1 MLRLILILMTCLFM
15 AGCAQKTTFVLLPD
29 PGGKVGKIMIS
40 NQRGTRT
47 LDQARQYLVVRS
59 KTDSPDKVSTMDEAE
74 IMAIFGRA
82 LGIQPLPPAK
92 FLLYFEPESFQPL
105 PASESEI
112 PKILQAIK
120 DRHSMDISVNGH
132 TDLKGKDDYNYTLS
146 FLRAQHVRS
155 MLEEQGVA
163 PSTIS
168 TTSHGSNNPLVPTA
182 DNVPEPRNRRVEV
195 IVR

>member
-92 FLLYFEPESFQPL
+92 FLLYFEPESFQP
-105 PASESEI
+105 PAGI
-112 PKILQAIK
+112 RI
-120 DRHSMDISVNGH
+120 
-132 TDLKGKDDYNYTLS
+132 
-146 FLRAQHVRS
+146 
-155 MLEEQGVA
+155 
-163 PSTIS
+163 
-168 TTSHGSNNPLVPTA
+168 
-182 DNVPEPRNRRVEV
+182 
-195 IVR
+195 